1 MPEWKYRLKLRKTG
15 NARFISH
22 LDLMRLLP
30 RAFRRAALPVAYT
43 EGFNPRVK
51 LSLPYPLPL
60 GMESDGEPVEVVL
73 DDPVDGREIVE
84 RLEGTLPSGLQVAEA
99 EPLPLREKR
108 SLRASTWRVAGLNR
122 HLPSQ
127 ERIEETMAASTLPSV
142 RLREGREIRTDLR
155 PFLVA
160 IEREGEMLLLKLA
173 HVEGKGARPDE
184 VLTVLGVPR
193 RIREAALVRRLS
205 LTEDRH

>member
-1 MPEWKYRLKLRKTG
+1 MPECKYRLNLTKTG

-60 GMESDGEPVEVVL
+60 GMESDGEPVEVAL
-73 DDPVDGREIVE
+73 DAPVDEKEIVQ
-84 RLEGTLPSGLQVAEA
+84 RLRGTLPPGISVEEA
-99 EPLPLREKR
+99 ELLPPREKR
-108 SLRASTWRVAGLNR
+108 SLRASTWRVTGLPP

-142 RLREGREIRTDLR
+142 RLREGREVRTDLR

-160 IEREGEMLLLKLA
+160 IEREGEMLLLRLA

-184 VLTVLGVPR
+184 VLTVLGVPP

-205 LTEDRH
+205 LIEDRS